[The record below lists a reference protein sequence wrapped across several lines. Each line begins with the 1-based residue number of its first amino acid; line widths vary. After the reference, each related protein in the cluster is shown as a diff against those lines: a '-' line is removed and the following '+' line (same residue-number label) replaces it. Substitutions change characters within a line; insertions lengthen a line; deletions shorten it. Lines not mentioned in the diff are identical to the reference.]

1 MQVLFCGNVFL
12 GRSDLCDLKCWCVLV
27 VQKCSACGQAH
38 CTRCLTLITPD
49 NASARTAVMIRGRS
63 RKVCIKCA
71 MLISGD
77 YSRDDLATRYT
88 VRELRAFLVG
98 CKVTI
103 TGCTEKAD
111 LIELAMKASHAPNSR
126 HGEDQEHA
134 SHVARLKVRTLR
146 HFVSLYLYIC

>member
-1 MQVLFCGNVFL
+1 MLERVLF
-12 GRSDLCDLKCWCVLV
+12 V
-27 VQKCSACGQAH
+27 VQKCTACGQAH
-38 CTRCLTLITPD
+38 CTRCLTVITPD
-49 NASARTAVMIRGRS
+49 CASTRTKVMVRGR
-63 RKVCIKCA
+63 RKVCVKCA

-88 VRELRAFLVG
+88 VRELRTFLVG

-111 LIELAMKASHAPNSR
+111 LIELAMKASHAPNHLR
-126 HGEDQEHA
+126 NEDQEHA

-146 HFVSLYLYIC
+146 TLDSLTL